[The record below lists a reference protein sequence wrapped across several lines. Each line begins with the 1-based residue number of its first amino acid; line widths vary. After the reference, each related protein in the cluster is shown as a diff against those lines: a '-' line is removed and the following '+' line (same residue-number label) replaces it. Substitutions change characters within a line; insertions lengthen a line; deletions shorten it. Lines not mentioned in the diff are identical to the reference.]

1 MATFGLV
8 DCNNFYVSCE
18 RVFQPRL
25 ADRPVVVLSNNDGCV
40 VARSQEARA
49 LGIAM
54 GAPFFK
60 VRGVIE
66 RHDVAVLSSN
76 YALYSDLS
84 ERVTSILAAAAPDHE
99 VYSIDE
105 CFLDLDRL
113 SVPDVSAW
121 CRDLRTQIQRWTGIP
136 VSVGVGSTKTLAKLA
151 SKIAKAAPEM
161 DGVFDLTRD
170 DVKGMAARLRETPVG
185 DVWGVGG
192 RSSKMLVERGVHTAL
207 DLRDAPDGW
216 VRQRM
221 GVVGLRTVQELRG
234 VACHEL
240 ESQPAPKQ
248 ATCCSRT
255 FGKAVTDRGQV
266 RDAIIAF
273 AERAV
278 EKIRHAGQVCGA
290 IQVSIA
296 TDRFDANAAQYKT
309 AASTTFMTPTADSR
323 AIVAASLRILESLWR
338 DGFAYRRG
346 GVLLL
351 DLSPADNVAPSLFD
365 YGFDYGAAGEDQLM
379 KAIDRINGRFG
390 RGAVGLGL
398 ATANAQWR
406 MSQKR
411 LSPRFTTRWRD
422 IPKARIEGG
431 SVQGRL
437 VKPGAFAG
445 NADDHP

>member
-18 RVFQPRL
+18 RVFQPKL
-25 ADRPVVVLSNNDGCV
+25 VGRPVVVLSNNDGCV
-40 VARSQEARA
+40 VARSQEVRA
-49 LGIAM
+49 LGVAM

-60 VRGVIE
+60 VRGLIE

-84 ERVTSILAAAAPDHE
+84 ERVASILASAAPRHE

-113 SVPDVSAW
+113 SVPDLNAW
-121 CRDLRTQIQRWTGIP
+121 CQALRRKIQRWTGIP

-151 SKIAKAAPEM
+151 NKVAKTAPETE
-161 DGVFDLTRD
+161 GVFDSMRD
-170 DVKGMAARLRETPVG
+170 VEGMTARLRETPVG
-185 DVWGVGG
+185 DVWGIGG
-192 RSSKMLVERGVHTAL
+192 RSSKMLAGHGVRTAL

-234 VACHEL
+234 VACYEL
-240 ESQPAPKQ
+240 DSQPAPKQ

-255 FGKAVTDRGQV
+255 FGKAVTEKGQV
-266 RDAIIAF
+266 CDAVIAF
-273 AERAV
+273 AERAA

-290 IQVSIA
+290 AQVSIA
-296 TDRFDANAAQYKT
+296 TDRFDTNAAQYRT

-323 AIVAASLRILESLWR
+323 VIVAASLRILESLWR
-338 DGFAYRRG
+338 DGFAYRG
-346 GVLLL
+346 AGVLLL
-351 DLSPADNVAPSLFD
+351 DLSPAENVAPSLFD
-365 YGFDYGAAGEDQLM
+365 YGRAGDDRLM
-379 KAIDRINGRFG
+379 KAIDGINGRFG

-398 ATANAQWR
+398 APGNAQWR

-411 LSPRFTTRWRD
+411 LSPRYTTRWRD
-422 IPKARIEGG
+422 IPKARIGPKARIEDG
-431 SVQGRL
+431 SVQGVL
-437 VKPGAFAG
+437 
-445 NADDHP
+445 